1 MSNLAYFSLVS
12 GMFSLVSKKNRIQ
25 FFLFFTEMT
34 TGNDSKITDIPLVK
48 TEVVFGW
55 IPAYVRFPWVGEEE
69 GMESVLHAKR
79 HKS

>member
-1 MSNLAYFSLVS
+1 
-12 GMFSLVSKKNRIQ
+12 
-25 FFLFFTEMT
+25 MT

-55 IPAYVRFPWVGEEE
+55 IPAHVRFPWGG

-79 HKS
+79 YKS